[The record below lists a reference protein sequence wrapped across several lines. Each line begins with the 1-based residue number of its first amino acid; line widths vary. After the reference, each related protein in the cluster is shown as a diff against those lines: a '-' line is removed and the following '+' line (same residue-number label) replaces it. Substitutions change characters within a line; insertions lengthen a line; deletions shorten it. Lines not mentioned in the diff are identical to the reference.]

1 MLLYFICLFLMY
13 LVSIVVF
20 VLIVN
25 FFRSFQFIMQT
36 ILRFSREEKNV
47 RHNILFTFNNFF
59 IFFSVHALS
68 PFDTNQGIFP
78 DFLPTT
84 SC

>member
-1 MLLYFICLFLMY
+1 MY

-59 IFFSVHALS
+59 IFFLS
-68 PFDTNQGIFP
+68 ACIKSIWYKSRIISGFSPYDK
-78 DFLPTT
+78 LLK
-84 SC
+84 

>member
-1 MLLYFICLFLMY
+1 MY

-59 IFFSVHALS
+59 IFFLS
-68 PFDTNQGIFP
+68 ACIKSIWYKSRNISGFSPYDK
-78 DFLPTT
+78 LLK
-84 SC
+84 